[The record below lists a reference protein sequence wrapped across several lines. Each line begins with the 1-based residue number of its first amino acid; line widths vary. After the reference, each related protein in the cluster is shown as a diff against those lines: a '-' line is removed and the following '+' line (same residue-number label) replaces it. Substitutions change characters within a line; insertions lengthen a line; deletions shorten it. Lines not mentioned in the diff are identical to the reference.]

1 MGFFIAMSPDELVR
15 DIDQLVALPEVFI
28 QVNHMM
34 EQPNCSSAKL
44 AEIISADTDISSRLL
59 RLVNS
64 SMYGLRSRID
74 TISRAVTIAGT
85 EELRNLVT
93 ATCAVRSFTGI
104 PEHLINMEDYWRHG
118 VTTGVI
124 AKILAQQCN
133 VLHSERLFVAG
144 MLHDVGRLVIYL
156 RIPDKATEILNITAG
171 DEWILAEEE
180 DHYLGFNHM
189 DVGAALM
196 KSWQLPDSII
206 SVIQNHHT
214 PKRATDHKFD
224 VSLVHIALAIARG
237 QMTGLSVE
245 EMIWAIDP
253 SIWEETGLSP
263 ENITP
268 HVDKML
274 MMSLDTLKTILSPID
289 QKQA

>member
-1 MGFFIAMSPDELVR
+1 MSPDELVS

-44 AEIISADTDISSRLL
+44 AEIISVDTDISSRLL

-64 SMYGLRSRID
+64 SLYGLRSKID

-85 EELRNLVT
+85 EELRNLVS

-104 PEHLINMEDYWRHG
+104 PENLINMEDYWRHG
-118 VTTGVI
+118 ISTGVI
-124 AKILAQQCN
+124 AKRLAQQCN

-144 MLHDVGRLVIYL
+144 MLHDVGRLVLYL
-156 RIPDKATEILNITAG
+156 TVPDKATEILNITGG
-171 DEWILAEEE
+171 DEWILTEVE
-180 DHYLGFNHM
+180 DHRLGFNHM

-196 KSWQLPDSII
+196 KSWRLPKNII
-206 SVIQNHHT
+206 SVTQNHHT
-214 PKRATDHKFD
+214 PTKAVDYQLD

-245 EMIWAIDP
+245 EMLWAIEP
-253 SIWEETGLSP
+253 SIWKETGLSP
-263 ENITP
+263 ETITP
-268 HVDKML
+268 HIDEML
-274 MMSLDTLKTILSPID
+274 MMSLDTMKMILSPLD